1 MCAQECEGRDDLGRK
16 HKISKEKKARKGQRS
31 RDISQAGAGGRSTV
45 FAASLL
51 PQAAFPSPSQPPT
64 CGTAWA
70 APAAG
75 IVPIWRVA
83 PASGVTCGVT
93 VGSGF
98 SPRMFLSPSAARGD
112 GSGFCGRAGS
122 SSQTVFVAFQSICDT
137 HKSWPATA
145 NQPLALKWFYLK
157 LILFILLSASVSRAN
172 PKRNN

>member
-1 MCAQECEGRDDLGRK
+1 MHRSVREGTIWAGNIKSARK
-16 HKISKEKKARKGQRS
+16 KKPGKARE
-31 RDISQAGAGGRSTV
+31 AGRSLRLGQEV
-45 FAASLL
+45 GAPCLQ
-51 PQAAFPSPSQPPT
+51 PQAEFPSPSQPPT

>member
-1 MCAQECEGRDDLGRK
+1 MHRSVREGTIWAGNIKSARK
-16 HKISKEKKARKGQRS
+16 KKPGKARE
-31 RDISQAGAGGRSTV
+31 AGRSLRLGQEV
-45 FAASLL
+45 RAPCLQHPCCPRLSFPALPNLPPVGQPGQPQLLELCPSGGWHQPVGSLVGSL
-51 PQAAFPSPSQPPT
+51 W
-64 CGTAWA
+64 GHL
-70 APAAG
+70 
-75 IVPIWRVA
+75 
-83 PASGVTCGVT
+83 
-93 VGSGF
+93 GSGF

-157 LILFILLSASVSRAN
+157 LFILLSASVSRAN